1 MTLTQH
7 DKEHSAPSHV
17 RCTNGQAIMKR
28 FNNLKL
34 LAKLAIPA
42 FMLVAVAVGLVI
54 LAKSSLGTLEHTA
67 QQIVDVNTARVIE
80 IMRIAIEVDEA
91 SINEKNIIIA
101 TDIADQQKQYD
112 SYKEHRQTAFTT
124 IDHVIAMAATPERR
138 ATNES
143 IKADLV
149 DYFAAAD
156 RSVAHGMKN
165 EKEAA
170 FKASSND
177 VRPARRKI
185 AETVAKRIDAN
196 IKELDAA
203 KRQAAETAASAT
215 STLIVT
221 AVFGLTFAL
230 GLLALIAI
238 YGMTRPLNAITS
250 AMSRLAAGDLE
261 VAVAGTERRDEVGL
275 LARSL
280 QVFKDNAITARR
292 LAAEQQIEN
301 EAKMRRAERLDQITK
316 SFEHNVSA
324 LTQGLA
330 GASTEMEATA
340 KSMAG
345 IAEQTTQQTMIV
357 AGAAEE
363 TSANVQTVAAASEEM
378 SASVQE
384 IVQQVSQSSQIA
396 GRAVESAKRT
406 DATVRRLAST
416 AERISAFVSVI
427 ANIASQ
433 TNLLALNATIEAA
446 RAGEAG
452 RGFAVVATEVKELAG
467 QTAKATGEIGERI
480 TEIQSATQEAVTDIE
495 AISLIIG
502 EMSSYAAS
510 IAAAME
516 EQGAAT
522 QEITRNVQE
531 AAKGT
536 EQVTI
541 NISDVRQGA
550 GQTGAA
556 ASQVLSAA
564 QELSRHSESLS
575 QEVGSFLANV
585 KAA

>member
-1 MTLTQH
+1 
-7 DKEHSAPSHV
+7 
-17 RCTNGQAIMKR
+17 MKR

-34 LAKLAIPA
+34 IAKLAIPA
-42 FMLVAVAVGLVI
+42 FILVAVASGLVL
-54 LAKSSLGTLEHTA
+54 LAKSSLGTLEHTT
-67 QQIVDVNTARVIE
+67 QQIVDVSTARVIQ
-80 IMRIAIEVDEA
+80 IMRIAIAVDEA
-91 SINEKNIIIA
+91 AINEKNIIIETESA
-101 TDIADQQKQYD
+101 ALQKQHA
-112 SYKEHRQTAFTT
+112 SYAEHKQATFKT
-124 IDHVIAMAATPERR
+124 IDDVIAMSSTPERR
-138 ATNES
+138 ATNEG

-149 DYFAAAD
+149 AYFAAAD
-156 RSVAHGMKN
+156 RSVALGMKN
-165 EKEAA
+165 ENEAA
-170 FKASSND
+170 SKVSNNE

-185 AETVAKRIDAN
+185 AQSVTTRIEAN
-196 IKELDAA
+196 IKELNAA
-203 KRQAAETAASAT
+203 KQQAAETAASAT
-215 STLIVT
+215 TGLIIT
-221 AVFGLTFAL
+221 AVVGLAFAI
-230 GLLALIAI
+230 GLLVLVAI
-238 YGMTRPLNAITS
+238 YGITRPLNAITN
-250 AMSRLAAGDLE
+250 AMGRLASGDLE
-261 VAVAGTERRDEVGL
+261 VAVVGTERRDEVGS

-292 LAAEQQIEN
+292 LSADQEVEN
-301 EAKMRRAERLDQITK
+301 AAKMRRAERLDQITK
-316 SFEHNVSA
+316 SFEYNVST

-330 GASTEMEATA
+330 GAATEMEATA
-340 KSMAG
+340 QSMAG
-345 IAEQTTQQTMIV
+345 VAEQTTQQTVIV

-363 TSANVQTVAAASEEM
+363 TSANVQTVAAATEEM
-378 SASVQE
+378 SASVHE
-384 IVQQVSQSSQIA
+384 IVQQVGQSARIA
-396 GRAVESAKRT
+396 GRAVENAQRT

-467 QTAKATGEIGERI
+467 QTSKATNEIGERI
-480 TEIQSATQEAVTDIE
+480 TEIQAATQEAVTDIE
-495 AISLIIG
+495 AISRIIA

-522 QEITRNVQE
+522 QEIARNVQE

-541 NISDVRQGA
+541 NISGVREGA

-564 QELSRHSESLS
+564 QELSRHSESLTR
-575 QEVGSFLANV
+575 EVGSFLANV

>member
-1 MTLTQH
+1 
-7 DKEHSAPSHV
+7 
-17 RCTNGQAIMKR
+17 MKIL
-28 FNNLKL
+28 NNLKL
-34 LAKLAIPA
+34 LSKLAIPTVLLVTVA
-42 FMLVAVAVGLVI
+42 LGLMMLSW
-54 LAKSSLGTLEHTA
+54 SSLNSLDRST
-67 QQIVDVNTARVIE
+67 QRIVDVTATRAVTALQ
-80 IMRIAIEVDEA
+80 MAFAMDEA
-91 SINEKNIIIA
+91 TIREKNVIIETDGAAMQEQQRHYAEARTNALAAVDRLIA
-101 TDIADQQKQYD
+101 LAD
-112 SYKEHRQTAFTT
+112 
-124 IDHVIAMAATPERR
+124 TPERR
-138 ATNES
+138 TGNEG
-143 IKADLV
+143 IKALLTEF
-149 DYFAAAD
+149 FAAAD
-156 RSVAHGMKN
+156 RSIAHGLKS
-165 EKEAA
+165 ETEAA
-170 FKASSND
+170 TKVSNGPVREARAKLVEAVKKRVDTNMNDLNLAKAKAS
-177 VRPARRKI
+177 
-185 AETVAKRIDAN
+185 EVAGSAVQT
-196 IKELDAA
+196 LVVAA
-203 KRQAAETAASAT
+203 
-215 STLIVT
+215 
-221 AVFGLTFAL
+221 AVGLSVAV
-230 GLLALIAI
+230 GLLAAI
-238 YGMTRPLNAITS
+238 VVLGVTRPLA
-250 AMSRLAAGDLE
+250 AMTAAMGGLAAGDLAVE
-261 VAVAGTERRDEVGL
+261 VQGAGRKDEIGT
-275 LARSL
+275 LARAL
-280 QVFKDNAITARR
+280 QVFKDNAVTVRR
-292 LAAEQQIEN
+292 LAAEQAIED
-301 EAKMRRAERLDQITK
+301 EAKMRRADRLDQITK
-316 SFEHNVSA
+316 SFEHNVAA
-324 LTQGLA
+324 LTHGLA

-384 IVQQVSQSSQIA
+384 IVHQVSQSSQIA
-396 GRAVESAKRT
+396 GRAVENAQRT
-406 DATVRRLAST
+406 DATVRRLATT

-452 RGFAVVATEVKELAG
+452 RGFAVVASEVKELAG

-480 TEIQSATQEAVTDIE
+480 TEIQAATQEAVADIE
-495 AISLIIG
+495 AIGRIIG

-564 QELSRHSESLS
+564 QELSRHSESLTR
-575 QEVGSFLANV
+575 EVGSFLANV

>member
-1 MTLTQH
+1 M
-7 DKEHSAPSHV
+7 
-17 RCTNGQAIMKR
+17 NII
-28 FNNLKL
+28 NNLKL
-34 LAKLAIPA
+34 LGKLAIPA
-42 FMLVAVAVGLVI
+42 CLLMLVSSGIVL
-54 LAKSSLGTLEHTA
+54 LARSSINSLEQNT
-67 QQIVDVNTARVIE
+67 QQLVDVNATRAITALQ
-80 IMRIAIEVDEA
+80 MALAVDEA
-91 SINEKNIIIA
+91 TIFEKNIIIE
-101 TDIADQQKQYD
+101 TDDAAMQKQYEKF
-112 SYKEHRQTAFTT
+112 KEARGQALSA
-124 IDHVIAMAATPERR
+124 IDRLITLADTPERR
-138 ATNES
+138 STNEV
-143 IKADLV
+143 IKGTLGEF
-149 DYFAAAD
+149 FAAAE
-156 RSVAHGMKN
+156 RSIGLGLKN
-165 EKEAA
+165 QNEAA
-170 FKASSND
+170 AKISGTE
-177 VRPARRKI
+177 VRAARAKSVE
-185 AETVAKRIDAN
+185 AVAKRTEAN
-196 IKELDAA
+196 LRDLQVARA
-203 KRQAAETAASAT
+203 RAAEIASSASMTLT
-215 STLIVT
+215 SV
-221 AVFGLTFAL
+221 AVGGLVVAFGLL
-230 GLLALIAI
+230 GLIAVV
-238 YGMTRPLNAITS
+238 GVTRPLNAMTS
-250 AMSRLAAGDLE
+250 AMGRLASGDLE
-261 VAVAGTERRDEVGL
+261 VAVSGTDRRDEIGL

-280 QVFKDNAITARR
+280 QVFKDNALTARR
-292 LAAEQQIEN
+292 LTAEQEVEN
-301 EAKMRRAERLDQITK
+301 AAKMRRAERLDQVTK

-340 KSMAG
+340 QSMAG
-345 IAEQTTQQTMIV
+345 VAQQTTQQTVIV

-363 TSANVQTVAAASEEM
+363 TSANVQTVAAATEEM
-378 SASVQE
+378 SASVHE
-384 IVQQVSQSSQIA
+384 IVQQVSQSARIA
-396 GRAVESAKRT
+396 GRAVENAQRT

-467 QTAKATGEIGERI
+467 QTSKATNEIGERI
-480 TEIQSATQEAVTDIE
+480 TEIQVATQEAVTDIE
-495 AISLIIG
+495 AISRIIA

-541 NISDVRQGA
+541 NISGVREGA

-564 QELSRHSESLS
+564 QELSRHSESLTR
-575 QEVGSFLANV
+575 EVGSFLANV

>member
-1 MTLTQH
+1 
-7 DKEHSAPSHV
+7 
-17 RCTNGQAIMKR
+17 MKQ

-34 LAKLAIPA
+34 LSKLAIPA
-42 FMLVAVAVGLVI
+42 LILVAVAGGLV
-54 LAKSSLGTLEHTA
+54 LMANSSMGTLSSTA
-67 QQIVDVNTARVIE
+67 QKIVDVNTARVID
-80 IMRIAIEVDEA
+80 IMQIAIAVDEA
-91 SINEKNIIIA
+91 AINEKNIIIETEGA
-101 TDIADQQKQYD
+101 ALKKQYEI
-112 SYKEHRQTAFTT
+112 YKEHRQTAFST
-124 IDHVIAMAATPERR
+124 IDRVIGVSSTPERR
-138 ATNES
+138 AINES

-149 DYFAAAD
+149 AYFAAAD
-156 RSVAHGMKN
+156 RSVALGMKN
-165 EKEAA
+165 ENEAA
-170 FKASSND
+170 SKVSNND

-185 AETVAKRIDAN
+185 AQSVTARIGVN
-196 IKELDAA
+196 IKELETA
-203 KRQAAETAASAT
+203 KQQAAETAASAAA
-215 STLIVT
+215 SLIVT
-221 AVFGLTFAL
+221 AVAGLTFAI
-230 GLLALIAI
+230 GLLGLIAI
-238 YGMTRPLNAITS
+238 YGVTRPLNVMTD
-250 AMSRLAAGDLE
+250 AMGRLASGDLE
-261 VAVAGTERRDEVGL
+261 VAVLGTERKDEVGS

-292 LAAEQQIEN
+292 LSAEQEVEN
-301 EAKMRRAERLDQITK
+301 AAKMRRAERLDQITK

-340 KSMAG
+340 QSMAG
-345 IAEQTTQQTMIV
+345 VAQQTTQQTVIV

-363 TSANVQTVAAASEEM
+363 TSANVQTVAAATEEM
-378 SASVQE
+378 SASVHE
-384 IVQQVSQSSQIA
+384 IVQQVSQSARIA
-396 GRAVESAKRT
+396 GRAVENAQRT

-467 QTAKATGEIGERI
+467 QTSKATNEIGERI
-480 TEIQSATQEAVTDIE
+480 TEIQAATQEAVTDIE
-495 AISLIIG
+495 AISRIIA

-541 NISDVRQGA
+541 NISGVREGA

-564 QELSRHSESLS
+564 QELSRHSESLT

>member
-1 MTLTQH
+1 M
-7 DKEHSAPSHV
+7 
-17 RCTNGQAIMKR
+17 NII
-28 FNNLKL
+28 NNLKL
-34 LAKLAIPA
+34 LGKLAIPA
-42 FMLVAVAVGLVI
+42 CLLMLVSSGIVL
-54 LAKSSLGTLEHTA
+54 LARSSIDSLEQNT
-67 QQIVDVNTARVIE
+67 QQLVDVNATRAITALQ
-80 IMRIAIEVDEA
+80 MALAVDEA
-91 SINEKNIIIA
+91 TIFEKNIIIE
-101 TDIADQQKQYD
+101 TDDAAMQKQYEKF
-112 SYKEHRQTAFTT
+112 KEARGQALSA
-124 IDHVIAMAATPERR
+124 IDRLITLADTPERR
-138 ATNES
+138 STNEV
-143 IKADLV
+143 IKGTLGEF
-149 DYFAAAD
+149 FAAAE
-156 RSVAHGMKN
+156 RSIGLGLKN
-165 EKEAA
+165 QNEAA
-170 FKASSND
+170 AKISGTE
-177 VRPARRKI
+177 VRAARAKSVE
-185 AETVAKRIDAN
+185 AVAKRTEAN
-196 IKELDAA
+196 LRDLQVARA
-203 KRQAAETAASAT
+203 RAAEIASSASMTLT
-215 STLIVT
+215 SV
-221 AVFGLTFAL
+221 AVGGLVVAFGLL
-230 GLLALIAI
+230 GLIAVV
-238 YGMTRPLNAITS
+238 GVTRPLNAMTS
-250 AMSRLAAGDLE
+250 AMGRLASGDLE
-261 VAVAGTERRDEVGL
+261 VAVSGTDRRDEIGL

-280 QVFKDNAITARR
+280 QVFKDNALTARR
-292 LAAEQQIEN
+292 LTAEQEVEN
-301 EAKMRRAERLDQITK
+301 AAKMRRAERLDQVTK

-340 KSMAG
+340 QSMAG
-345 IAEQTTQQTMIV
+345 VAQQTTQQTVIV

-363 TSANVQTVAAASEEM
+363 TSANVQTVAAATEEM
-378 SASVQE
+378 SASVHE
-384 IVQQVSQSSQIA
+384 IVQQVSQSARIA
-396 GRAVESAKRT
+396 GRAVENAQRT

-467 QTAKATGEIGERI
+467 QTSKATNEIGERI
-480 TEIQSATQEAVTDIE
+480 TEIQVATQEAVTDIE
-495 AISLIIG
+495 AISRIIA

-541 NISDVRQGA
+541 NISGVREGA

-564 QELSRHSESLS
+564 QELSRHSESLTR
-575 QEVGSFLANV
+575 EVGSFLANV

>member
-1 MTLTQH
+1 VKT
-7 DKEHSAPSHV
+7 
-17 RCTNGQAIMKR
+17 I
-28 FNNLKL
+28 NNLKL
-34 LAKLAIPA
+34 LGKLAIPA
-42 FMLVAVAVGLVI
+42 CLLMFVSAGIVL
-54 LAKSSLGTLEHTA
+54 LARSSIGNLEQNT
-67 QQIVDVNTARVIE
+67 QQIVEINAARAITALQ
-80 IMRIAIEVDEA
+80 MALAVDEA
-91 SINEKNIIIA
+91 TIFEKNIIIE
-101 TDIADQQKQYD
+101 TDDAAMQKQYENF
-112 SYKEHRQTAFTT
+112 KAARGQAFSA
-124 IDHVIAMAATPERR
+124 IDRLIVLADTPERR
-138 ATNES
+138 STNEA
-143 IKADLV
+143 IKGMLAD
-149 DYFAAAD
+149 FFTAAD
-156 RSVAHGMKN
+156 RSIVLGLKN
-165 EKEAA
+165 QTEAA
-170 FKASSND
+170 AKVSNSE
-177 VRPARRKI
+177 VRPAR
-185 AETVAKRIDAN
+185 AKSVEAVTKRTEAN
-196 IKELDAA
+196 LRDLQAA
-203 KRQAAETAASAT
+203 KAKASEVAASASMNLT
-215 STLIVT
+215 ST
-221 AVFGLTFAL
+221 AVGGLVVAF
-230 GLLALIAI
+230 GLLAGIAVL
-238 YGMTRPLNAITS
+238 GVTRPLGSMTNA
-250 AMSRLAAGDLE
+250 MGRLASGDLE
-261 VAVAGTERRDEVGL
+261 VVVAGTERKDEVDL

-280 QVFKDNAITARR
+280 QVFKENAITARR
-292 LAAEQQIEN
+292 LAADQEVEN
-301 EAKMRRAERLDQITK
+301 AAKMRRAERLDQITK

-340 KSMAG
+340 QSMAG
-345 IAEQTTQQTMIV
+345 VAEQTTQQTVIV

-378 SASVQE
+378 SASVHE
-384 IVQQVSQSSQIA
+384 IVQQVTQSAQIA
-396 GRAVESAKRT
+396 GRAVESAART

-467 QTAKATGEIGERI
+467 QTSKATSEIGERI
-480 TEIQSATQEAVTDIE
+480 TEIQTATQEAVTDIE
-495 AISLIIG
+495 AISRIIG

-541 NISDVRQGA
+541 NISGVREGA

-564 QELSRHSESLS
+564 QELSRHSESLTH
-575 QEVGSFLANV
+575 EVGSFLANV

>member
-1 MTLTQH
+1 MLIAVTL
-7 DKEHSAPSHV
+7 
-17 RCTNGQAIMKR
+17 G
-28 FNNLKL
+28 
-34 LAKLAIPA
+34 
-42 FMLVAVAVGLVI
+42 LVALSW
-54 LAKSSLGTLEHTA
+54 SSLNSLDQNTQRIVNVTA
-67 QQIVDVNTARVIE
+67 ARAVAALQLAYD
-80 IMRIAIEVDEA
+80 MDEA
-91 SINEKNIIIA
+91 TIREKNIIIE
-101 TDIADQQKQYD
+101 TDNAAMQTQFKLYQEARQDALNAVDRLITLAD
-112 SYKEHRQTAFTT
+112 
-124 IDHVIAMAATPERR
+124 TPERR
-138 ATNES
+138 ATNEA
-143 IKADLV
+143 IKTDLNA
-149 DYFAAAD
+149 FFSAAD
-156 RSVAHGMKN
+156 KSISHGLKN
-165 EKEAA
+165 E
-170 FKASSND
+170 N
-177 VRPARRKI
+177 
-185 AETVAKRIDAN
+185 
-196 IKELDAA
+196 ELAA
-203 KRQAAETAASAT
+203 KVSGTLVRETRAKVSEAVKKRVDVNTRDMSTAKAQASEVAGSAVQTLIITAA
-215 STLIVT
+215 I
-221 AVFGLTFAL
+221 GLTIAV
-230 GLLALIAI
+230 GLLGFIVMV
-238 YGMTRPLNAITS
+238 GVTRPLA
-250 AMSRLAAGDLE
+250 AMTTAMGGLASGDL
-261 VAVAGTERRDEVGL
+261 AVDVHGTERKDEVGT

-280 QVFKDNAITARR
+280 QVFKENAITARR
-292 LAAEQQIEN
+292 LAAEQEIEN

-345 IAEQTTQQTMIV
+345 IAEQTTQQTVIV

-396 GRAVESAKRT
+396 SRAVENAQRT
-406 DATVRRLAST
+406 DATVRRLATT

-427 ANIASQ
+427 SNIAGQ

-452 RGFAVVATEVKELAG
+452 RGFAVVASEVKELAG
-467 QTAKATGEIGERI
+467 QTAKATNEIGERI
-480 TEIQSATQEAVTDIE
+480 TEIQAATQEAVTDIE
-495 AISLIIG
+495 AISQIIG

-564 QELSRHSESLS
+564 QELSRHSENLS
-575 QEVGSFLANV
+575 QEVGAFLANV